1 MYHIRFFWY
10 NHFTTFVAIEVWLI
24 SRIVLVFPCKFAN
37 YESSISMDVLWEQEV
52 YKVLHS
58 LWSVH
63 QSILFCVHTITV
75 CYSTS
80 YQDGKKS

>member
-1 MYHIRFFWY
+1 
-10 NHFTTFVAIEVWLI
+10 
-24 SRIVLVFPCKFAN
+24 
-37 YESSISMDVLWEQEV
+37 MDVLWEQEV
-52 YKVLHS
+52 YKVLHW